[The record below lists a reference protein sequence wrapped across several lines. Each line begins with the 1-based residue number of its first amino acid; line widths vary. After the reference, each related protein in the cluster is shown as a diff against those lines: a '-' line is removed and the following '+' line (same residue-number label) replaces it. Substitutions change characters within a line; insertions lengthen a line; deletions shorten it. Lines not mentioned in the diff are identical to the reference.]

1 MLGIL
6 RAYARAAT
14 SLARPSVL
22 AHFLWPV
29 LLSAGGWITV
39 GVLYW
44 DRLARALA
52 GLARHYLPL
61 TAAARQATETALA
74 ASLKVALYLV
84 SIPLALA
91 TALLLVELVALPFI
105 LDRVARTD
113 YPRLEPRHGGTQWQ
127 SLRNTLVSF
136 AIAAAVAVASLPLWL
151 LPGAGVI
158 VSLGL
163 SSWLNYRSF
172 RYDVLMKHADPRELC
187 ALPAE
192 HRGRLLLLS
201 FGAATLTLVPGLN
214 LLAVPFAGLAF
225 THYLLAALERSRA
238 RTAIPPGV
246 LDRKGGP

>member
-1 MLGIL
+1 MLAIF
-6 RAYARAAT
+6 RAYVRAAG
-14 SLARPSVL
+14 SLTRPSVL

-29 LLSAGGWITV
+29 LLSAGGWIAV

-44 DRLARALA
+44 DKLAHALA
-52 GLARHYLPL
+52 SFVRHHLHLA
-61 TAAARQATETALA
+61 AAARQATEVALA

-113 YPRLEPRHGGTQWQ
+113 YPSLEARHGGTQWQ

-136 AIAAAVAVASLPLWL
+136 AVAAVVAVVSLPLWL
-151 LPGAGVI
+151 LPGGGVF

-172 RYDVLMKHADPRELC
+172 RYDVLMKHADPRELLS
-187 ALPAE
+187 LPTT

-201 FGAATLTLVPGLN
+201 FGAAPLTLVPVLN
-214 LLAVPFAGLAF
+214 LLAVPFVGLAF
-225 THYLLAALERSRA
+225 THYLLPALERSRA
-238 RTAIPPGV
+238 PAASLPAQS
-246 LDRKGGP
+246 

>member
-1 MLGIL
+1 MFGIL

-14 SLARPSVL
+14 SLTRPSVL

-29 LLSAGGWITV
+29 LLSAAGWITL

-44 DRLARALA
+44 DRLARALV
-52 GLARHYLPL
+52 GLARHHLPL
-61 TAAARQATETALA
+61 TAAAREATEVALA

-113 YPRLEPRHGGTQWQ
+113 YPRLEARHGGTQWQ

-136 AIAAAVAVASLPLWL
+136 AVAAAVAIASLPLWL
-151 LPGAGVI
+151 VPGVGVI
-158 VSLGL
+158 VSLAL

-172 RYDVLMKHADPRELC
+172 RYDVLMKHADPRELY
-187 ALPAE
+187 ALPTAY
-192 HRGRLLLLS
+192 RGRLLVLS
-201 FGAATLTLVPGLN
+201 FGAATLTLVPVLN

-225 THYLLAALERSRA
+225 THYLLTALERSRA
-238 RTAIPPGV
+238 GAGGPPG
-246 LDRKGGP
+246 RS